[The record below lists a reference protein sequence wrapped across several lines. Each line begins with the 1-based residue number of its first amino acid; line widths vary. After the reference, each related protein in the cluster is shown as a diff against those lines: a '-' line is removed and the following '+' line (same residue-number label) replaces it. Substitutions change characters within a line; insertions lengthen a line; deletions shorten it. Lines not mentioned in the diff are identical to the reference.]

1 MSEQGSV
8 DKTLSRRDF
17 LKLITTTG
25 VAISFIPFVP
35 WGKFMPNPESVTI
48 LQKAKVILPDG
59 THANVNTFPVN
70 YADAV
75 TYPSTGDRVLD
86 EESFRKWNLIRLPAE
101 LGGSINDVSAF
112 RLYSMVCVH
121 LWCLWKY
128 HPTTDPAK
136 PRNRGECPCHAS
148 TYDPLTGKAT
158 DGPAA
163 KQASPSNVL
172 PSLDLEADKDGF
184 LYILPPKWDVNGNG
198 VIGYGRFLKE

>member
-1 MSEQGSV
+1 MLEQGSV

-17 LKLITTTG
+17 LKLITAAG

-35 WGKFMPNPESVTI
+35 WGKFMPNPENVTI

-112 RLYSMVCVH
+112 RLYSMVC
-121 LWCLWKY
+121 
-128 HPTTDPAK
+128 
-136 PRNRGECPCHAS
+136 AS
-148 TYDPLTGKAT
+148 VVFVEVSPNYRSYKT
-158 DGPAA
+158 A
-163 KQASPSNVL
+163 KQRRMSMSR
-172 PSLDLEADKDGF
+172 K
-184 LYILPPKWDVNGNG
+184 YI
-198 VIGYGRFLKE
+198 